1 MGNNDR
7 LLDSLLDQNIGKS
20 AAIVQMLLRRKRLG
34 SPFALSFPVLSGS
47 WRQKNY
53 LSFFSHE
60 LAAVITRAYKEFRIS
75 SIGCAKAHSE
85 HPGFRG

>member
-1 MGNNDR
+1 MENNDR

-53 LSFFSHE
+53 LSFF
-60 LAAVITRAYKEFRIS
+60 
-75 SIGCAKAHSE
+75 
-85 HPGFRG
+85 